1 MAITSIYDLIG
12 KHLSPYRRSGR
23 DEVRAEI
30 CPFCNGGDSED
41 RYTFSINTD
50 TGSYYCFRGSCSAKG
65 GFVQLAEHFGES
77 VPRSS
82 MRMNTKSALQYKLPT
97 TQLLPITPAIVE
109 YFAGRKI
116 SEETLNAYG
125 VSSDKHGNIVFPF
138 YLESDPIFVKHR
150 IPRTPQKNEPKEWA
164 DPDTRPILFGM
175 NLCSF
180 DQPLV
185 ITEGMIDTLSL
196 YEAGVRNVVSVP
208 SGCENMRWI
217 EECWDWLE
225 RFDKIVIFGDND
237 LPGRQMVSQL
247 VKRLGEARCS
257 IVEDYPLYEGKELKD
272 ANEILCILGDLALL
286 DTFYDAKD
294 IPVRGLIDLSTV
306 VPEDPTTIERIQT
319 KIPALDDA
327 IGGLRMGAITV
338 FTGKPGN
345 GKLLADDT
353 PVLTRN
359 GWKNHGDIVI
369 GDEVVSDK
377 GEWVKVLHVF
387 PKGAA
392 NRKCTFSNG
401 EVVYCHENH
410 EWVLDRHGGNS
421 YHRAVVET
429 RSIESTVS
437 VVRPKAKKGKITL
450 VNEHPHRLIHR
461 SPLIGDH
468 KDLPVAPYTLG
479 VWIGDGLTKTP
490 TVCCAASDRM
500 VIDGIIDDGYEI
512 SWSTVHKTTKVEY
525 YGIKNLRSALRKF
538 DMCHSHKKLPK
549 HIPEEYLTASLEQRL
564 ALLSGLL
571 DTDGHLD
578 RERGRYTFST
588 VIPELRDSFVE
599 LVSTFG
605 WRVTVHTQLAKTSSS
620 GIKGKHDVYNIMF
633 MPTEPIPCRV
643 PRKQMTT
650 NRRSHRIVFESIEK
664 CEERRGNCIMVE
676 GGVYCVGRTM
686 IPTHNSTLSGTLLLN
701 AIESGYNC
709 CAYSGEMN
717 GPEFQNWINL
727 QAAGSD
733 YITLKHD
740 PVKNKLVPYVP
751 ADAANAIMNWYRGKL
766 FIYDNNEIFDSN
778 QADAILEVFTTAV
791 RKHGCKLFLVD
802 SLMCATSDTDEETR
816 AQGKFVNALKRFANK
831 YQVHIILIA
840 HGRKLAPGKTTLGQ
854 DDIAG
859 NSATIR
865 LAHSAVVVE
874 KPNLRV
880 IKSRDSG
887 QLRLIECCYCPDSH
901 RIYQKDTG
909 DLNRF
914 SWNDGSIK
922 MPKIKACDQPE
933 YDIQVGQQDSGNSPF

>member
-1 MAITSIYDLIG
+1 MGFITLNDLIN
-12 KHLSPYRRSGR
+12 KHLTPYRRSGR
-23 DEVRAEI
+23 DEIRTET
-30 CPFCNGGDSED
+30 CPFCQGGDSDD
-41 RYTFSINTD
+41 RYTFSVNTE
-50 TGSYYCFRGSCSAKG
+50 TGSFYCFRGSCSAKG
-65 GFVQLAEHFGES
+65 GLEQLASHFGEQ
-77 VPRSS
+77 VPRNTFKL
-82 MRMNTKSALQYKLPT
+82 NTKSAIQYKLPT
-97 TQLLPITPAIVE
+97 TELHPLTQPVID
-109 YFAGRKI
+109 YFKKRCIG
-116 SEETLNAYG
+116 EETLNDYR
-125 VSSDKHGNIVFPF
+125 VSTDKHGNIVFPF
-138 YLESDPIFVKHR
+138 ILDSDPIFVKHR
-150 IPRTPQKNEPKEWA
+150 PPRTPQKNEPKEWA
-164 DPDTRPILFGM
+164 DSDTRPILFGM

-180 DQPLV
+180 DQPLI

-196 YEAGVRNVVSVP
+196 YEVGVRNVVSVP
-208 SGCENMRWI
+208 SGCENLRWV

-225 RFDKIVIFGDND
+225 RFDEIVIFGDND
-237 LPGRQMVSQL
+237 APGRQMVNHL
-247 VKRLGEARCS
+247 TKRLGESRCK
-257 IVEDYPLYEGKELKD
+257 IVEEYPVENGKELKD
-272 ANEILCILGDLALL
+272 ANEILCRMGELALL
-286 DTFYDAKD
+286 ETLDSAKD
-294 IPVRGLIDLSTV
+294 IPVRGLIDLSSV
-306 VPEDPTTIERIQT
+306 IPEDPTTIERIKT

-353 PVLTRN
+353 PVITRN
-359 GWKNHGDIVI
+359 GWKRHGDLVV
-369 GDEVVSDK
+369 GDEVLSDK

-387 PKGAA
+387 PKGVA

-401 EVVYCHENH
+401 ETVYCHENH
-410 EWVLDRHGGNS
+410 EWVLERHGGNS
-421 YHRAVVET
+421 YYRAIAET
-429 RSIESTVS
+429 KNIEPTVS
-437 VVRPKAKKGKITL
+437 VMRPKSKNGKIVF
-450 VNEHPHRLIHR
+450 VNEHPHRLIYR

-479 VWIGDGLTKTP
+479 AWIGDGLTRTP
-490 TVCCAASDRM
+490 TVCCAASDRT
-500 VIDGIIDDGYEI
+500 VIDGILEDGYEI

-525 YGIKNLRSALRKF
+525 YGIKDLRFALQKF
-538 DMCHSHKKLPK
+538 DMCHSRRKTPK
-549 HIPEEYLTASLEQRL
+549 YIPEEYLTASIEQRL
-564 ALLSGLL
+564 ALLAGLL
-571 DTDGHLD
+571 DTDGYLD

-588 VIPELRDSFVE
+588 VIPKLRDSFVE

-605 WRVTVHTQLAKTSSS
+605 WRVTIHTQPAEVSSS
-620 GIKGKHDVYNIMF
+620 GIRGRHDVYNIMF

-643 PRKQMTT
+643 PRKQIIET
-650 NRRSHRIVFESIEK
+650 RRSRRIVFKSIEK
-664 CEERRGNCIMVE
+664 CEDRPGNCIMVE
-676 GGVYCVGRTM
+676 GGIYCVGRTM
-686 IPTHNSTLSGTLLLN
+686 IPTHNSTLAGTLLLN
-701 AIESGYNC
+701 AIELGYNC

-740 PVKNKLVPYVP
+740 PVKGKMVPCVP
-751 ADAANAIMNWYRGKL
+751 KNVSEAIMNWYRGKL
-766 FIYDNNEIFDSN
+766 FLYDNNAIFDSN
-778 QADAILEVFTTAV
+778 QADAILDVFTTAV
-791 RKHGCKLFLVD
+791 RKHDCKLFLID

-887 QLRLIECCYCPDSH
+887 QLKLIECCYCPDSH
-901 RIYQKDTG
+901 RIYQKDVG
-909 DLNRF
+909 DLNKF
-914 SWNDGSIK
+914 SWNDGSIP
-922 MPKIKACDQPE
+922 MPKIKACDSIE
-933 YDIQVGQQDSGNSPF
+933 YAVQVGQPDTGGALF